1 MRTADSLAGE
11 AAHDEIRAWCL
22 ETQAWR
28 VLILGDHR
36 GAASLA
42 LGAQQLAPRGS
53 SALIQATAQEGRAWA
68 RLGDAASTTRIVA
81 AVNRMVDPLSVPD
94 RPEHHYRYD
103 PAKAASYTATTLSW
117 VGDPAAVDYAREV
130 ISRLQLGDA
139 HGGRPRRLAV
149 ARLDLSLALIGQGEM
164 AEAVES
170 ALTAV
175 TSGRVAPSNRWRARE
190 VVRAAERAGTRDA
203 AGLRDAYAEMTGGD
217 G

>member
-1 MRTADSLAGE
+1 MDRGRPALSRSITGPQVDAGVPPGRRRQRHSARPREITWSISLPE
-11 AAHDEIRAWCL
+11 PRP
-22 ETQAWR
+22 
-28 VLILGDHR
+28 DHGV
-36 GAASLA
+36 GAA
-42 LGAQQLAPRGS
+42 
-53 SALIQATAQEGRAWA
+53 E
-68 RLGDAASTTRIVA
+68 
-81 AVNRMVDPLSVPD
+81 
-94 RPEHHYRYD
+94 
-103 PAKAASYTATTLSW
+103 
-117 VGDPAAVDYAREV
+117 AREV

-203 AGLRDAYAEMTGGD
+203 AGLRDAYAEMTGDD